1 MTMMTMMIV
10 MMTTTIVT
18 TTNTRI
24 QGKVPRAVAPFFKS

>member
-1 MTMMTMMIV
+1 MTTMMTTT
-10 MMTTTIVT
+10 TTTIVT